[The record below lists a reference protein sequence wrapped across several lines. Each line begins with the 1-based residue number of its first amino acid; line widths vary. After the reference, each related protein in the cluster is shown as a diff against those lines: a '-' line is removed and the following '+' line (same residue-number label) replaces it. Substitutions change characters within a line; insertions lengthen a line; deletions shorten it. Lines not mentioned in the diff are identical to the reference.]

1 MAVKQ
6 RRQLT
11 DEERAK
17 RRERDREY
25 ARHAVERLRSSEGWK
40 AWLTARAIF
49 HSYSL
54 GNQLL
59 IAMQRPTATRV
70 AGFQAWLR
78 LGYCVS
84 RGETAIRIWAPCPP
98 SRKQLERWQQN
109 GADPDQQ
116 PRTFF
121 KLAAVFADD
130 QVTPL
135 PPPAVPAPLDPPIRD
150 VDGDELA
157 PVIPSLVELAE
168 QIGCTVMFAPVSGGA
183 HGYYEPSSERIV
195 VEADLSANQRVK
207 TLCHELA
214 HALVRHDRQSDDP
227 ALDYAGEE
235 LVAESV
241 AYTCVAALGV
251 STEDYSIPYLASW
264 AESSGLEVLERTAG
278 MIDRLARRIE
288 GATIHDQ
295 QGGVDKDLATADQ
308 EAAAA

>member
-11 DEERAK
+11 DEERAE

-25 ARHAVERLRSSEGWK
+25 ARQAVDRLRSSEGWR
-40 AWLTARAIF
+40 AWLTTRATF
-49 HSYSL
+49 HGYSL

-59 IAMQRPTATRV
+59 VAMQRPTATKV
-70 AGFQAWLR
+70 AGFGAWLK

-98 SRKQLERWQQN
+98 TCKQLEKWRQS
-109 GADPDQQ
+109 GADPDQR

-121 KLAAVFADD
+121 KLTAVFADD
-130 QVTPL
+130 QVAPL

-150 VDGDELA
+150 VEGDELA
-157 PVIPSLVELAE
+157 PVIPSLVALAE
-168 QIGCTVMFAPVSGGA
+168 EIGCTVAFAPISGAA
-183 HGYYEPSSERIV
+183 HGYYQPSTDRIV
-195 VEADLSANQRVK
+195 VDDGLSANQRVK
-207 TLCHELA
+207 TLSHELA
-214 HALVRHDRQSDDP
+214 HALVRHDRQPDDP

-241 AYTCVAALGV
+241 AYTCVGALGV

-264 AESSGLEVLERTAG
+264 AESSDLEVLARTAG
-278 MIDRLARRIE
+278 LIDRLARRIE
-288 GATIHDQ
+288 DATIHDLP
-295 QGGVDKDLATADQ
+295 GSVDTDAATADQ
-308 EAAAA
+308 QPVTA

>member
-1 MAVKQ
+1 MAVKH

-11 DEERAK
+11 DEERAE

-25 ARHAVERLRSSEGWK
+25 ARKAVEQLRSSAGWK
-40 AWLTARAIF
+40 AWLTARASF

-98 SRKQLERWQQN
+98 TRKQLEKWRQS
-109 GADPDQQ
+109 GADPDQR

-121 KLAAVFADD
+121 KLTAVFADD
-130 QVTPL
+130 QVAPL

-150 VDGDELA
+150 VEGDELA
-157 PVIPSLVELAE
+157 PVIPSLVALAE
-168 QIGCTVMFAPVSGGA
+168 EIGCTVAFAPISGAA
-183 HGYYEPSSERIV
+183 HGYYHPSTDRIV
-195 VEADLSANQRVK
+195 IDDGLSANQRVK
-207 TLCHELA
+207 TLSHELA
-214 HALVRHDRQSDDP
+214 HALVRHDRQPEDP

-235 LVAESV
+235 LVADSV
-241 AYTCVAALGV
+241 AYTCVGALGV

-264 AESSGLEVLERTAG
+264 AESSDLEVLERTAG
-278 MIDRLARRIE
+278 LIDRLARRIE
-288 GATIHDQ
+288 DATINELPGSVDTDAATSDQ
-295 QGGVDKDLATADQ
+295 STVTA
-308 EAAAA
+308 

>member
-11 DEERAK
+11 DEERAE
-17 RRERDREY
+17 RRERDREF
-25 ARHAVERLRSSEGWK
+25 ARQAVERLRSSNGWK
-40 AWLTARAIF
+40 AWLTARASF

-70 AGFQAWLR
+70 SGFKAWLK

-98 SRKQLERWQQN
+98 SRKQLERWQQS
-109 GADPDQQ
+109 GTDPDQR

-130 QVTPL
+130 QVAPL

-150 VDGDELA
+150 VDGHELA
-157 PVIPSLVELAE
+157 PVIPSLVGLADE
-168 QIGCTVMFAPVSGGA
+168 IGCTVAFAPISGGA
-183 HGYYEPSSERIV
+183 HGYYQPSTEQIV
-195 VEADLSANQRVK
+195 VDDSLSANQRVK

-214 HALVRHDRQSDDP
+214 HALVRHDRLPVDP

-235 LVAESV
+235 LVAES
-241 AYTCVAALGV
+241 AIFCPGE
-251 STEDYSIPYLASW
+251 TETRVGGWP
-264 AESSGLEVLERTAG
+264 ERA
-278 MIDRLARRIE
+278 
-288 GATIHDQ
+288 
-295 QGGVDKDLATADQ
+295 
-308 EAAAA
+308 

>member
-1 MAVKQ
+1 MAVKD

-11 DEERAK
+11 SEERTQ

-25 ARHAVERLRSSEGWK
+25 ARQAVERLRSSEGWQ
-40 AWLTARAIF
+40 AWLTTRASF

-70 AGFQAWLR
+70 AGFHAWLR

-84 RGETAIRIWAPCPP
+84 RGEKAIRIWAPCPP
-98 SRKQLERWQQN
+98 SRKLVERWRQN

-121 KLAAVFADD
+121 KLTAVFAAD
-130 QVTPL
+130 QVAPL

-157 PVIPSLVELAE
+157 AVVPSLVELAE
-168 QIGCTVMFAPVSGGA
+168 TIGCSVAFERIAGGA
-183 HGYYEPSSERIV
+183 HGYYEPSSQRIV
-195 VEADLSANQRVK
+195 VDDSLSANQRVK

-214 HALVRHDRQSDDP
+214 HALVRHDRQREDP
-227 ALDYAGEE
+227 QLDYAGEE
-235 LVAESV
+235 LVAESI
-241 AYTCVAALGV
+241 AYTCLGALGV
-251 STEDYSIPYLASW
+251 SSEDYSIPYLASW
-264 AESSGLEVLERTAG
+264 AENSDLEVLEHTAALV
-278 MIDRLARRIE
+278 DRLARRIE
-288 GATIHDQ
+288 DVAL
-295 QGGVDKDLATADQ
+295 GVRS
-308 EAAAA
+308 